1 MKIQP
6 LKGTRDFYPEEK
18 YIQDYIFQTWENVAK
33 KFGYSNI
40 DGPMLEPA
48 DLWRLKSGS
57 EIPDQMYVFND
68 KGNREIAVR
77 PELTPTVARMI
88 AEKQSTLTMPI
99 KWYSIG
105 RFWRYERSQAGRLRE
120 FFQFNLDCIGS
131 DNMNLDAEVIVV
143 GIQIMINFGLTDKD
157 FCVRIG
163 NRKLIQSLILSSGVT
178 KKQLPDVARLIDKL
192 DKIGEDNFT
201 KSLIDLKLNKKVV
214 NALKKTLKLKL
225 NEIKKLDL
233 DKDGMQGLKE
243 IVSLMNLLKN
253 YDVKK
258 FVQFDSTIMRGLDY
272 YTSTVFEISD
282 KNKQYRAIA
291 GGGRYENL
299 IEDFGGKPLSGVG
312 FAYGDVVLQL
322 FLEAKNKLPK
332 YDKQIDYFISVVD
345 EKALPYAIK
354 VAQYF
359 RNDNNVE
366 MELIARNVSKQFK
379 YADKINAN
387 KVVVIG
393 LDEMKS
399 KQVKIKDLKSG
410 KEIKKSI

>member
-6 LKGTRDFYPEEK
+6 LKGTRDFYPEDK

-105 RFWRYERSQAGRLRE
+105 RFWRYERAQAGRLRE

-214 NALKKTLKLKL
+214 NALKKILKLKL
-225 NEIKKLDL
+225 NEIKNINLDENG
-233 DKDGMQGLKE
+233 KQGLKE
-243 IVSLMNLLKN
+243 IVSLMNLLKS

-258 FVQFDSTIMRGLDY
+258 YIQFDSTIMRGLDY

-282 KNKQYRAIA
+282 KDKQYRAIA

-332 YDKQIDYFISVVD
+332 YDKQVDYFIAVVD
-345 EKALPYAIK
+345 EKALPYAIT

-359 RNDNNVE
+359 RKDNNVE

-393 LDEMKS
+393 LDEIKS
-399 KQVKIKDLKSG
+399 KKFKIKDLKTG